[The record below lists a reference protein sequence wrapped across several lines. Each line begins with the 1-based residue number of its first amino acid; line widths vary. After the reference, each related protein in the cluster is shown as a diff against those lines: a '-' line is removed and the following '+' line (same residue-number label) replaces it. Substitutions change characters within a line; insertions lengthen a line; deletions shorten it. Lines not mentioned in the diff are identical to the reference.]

1 MILELQQY
9 NRLKLEIIRRS
20 FGGLNDM
27 QREAV
32 NTAIGPVLI
41 LAGAGSGKT
50 TVIINRIVSLLR
62 FGSAAQRQDYLPEL
76 TAADEQLLAAAAAQG
91 ADEQLLD
98 AAAELIALDRPR
110 PWNVLAITFT
120 NKAAGELRD
129 RLAKALGSSGQEVA
143 AATFHSTCVRILRSE
158 ISVLGYTSS
167 FTIYDTD
174 DSIRVIKEC
183 MAELN
188 LDEKRFTPRALL
200 STISSAKDKM
210 RSPAEMTE
218 ASVDAF
224 FLQTC
229 GKVYE
234 KYQNKLK
241 NANAVDFDDIIILTV
256 KILQQY
262 PEVLE
267 KYRRRWKYIMVDEYQ
282 DTNNIQYLLCSLLAA
297 GHHNICVVGDDDQS
311 IYKFRGATI
320 ENILSF
326 ESQFPNT

>member
-143 AATFHSTCVRILRSE
+143 AATFHSTCV
-158 ISVLGYTSS
+158 
-167 FTIYDTD
+167 
-174 DSIRVIKEC
+174 
-183 MAELN
+183 
-188 LDEKRFTPRALL
+188 
-200 STISSAKDKM
+200 
-210 RSPAEMTE
+210 
-218 ASVDAF
+218 
-224 FLQTC
+224 
-229 GKVYE
+229 
-234 KYQNKLK
+234 
-241 NANAVDFDDIIILTV
+241 
-256 KILQQY
+256 
-262 PEVLE
+262 
-267 KYRRRWKYIMVDEYQ
+267 
-282 DTNNIQYLLCSLLAA
+282 
-297 GHHNICVVGDDDQS
+297 
-311 IYKFRGATI
+311 
-320 ENILSF
+320 
-326 ESQFPNT
+326 